1 MSSEFWMDLL
11 RRTGALQ
18 SGHFQLSSGLH
29 SAQYVQCARAL
40 EQPRDAAALGEELAS
55 RLAPARVDRVVSP
68 PLGALLIGYEV
79 ARHLGCRF
87 AFPERTATG
96 RLRLRRGFAI
106 RPGERIAVVED
117 VITTGGT
124 TREVIA
130 LVGDLGGDV
139 VGVGAIVDRSA
150 EGTVAGLP
158 IESIVTLSIPT
169 YTPAACPLCE
179 AGERLTSPGSRA
191 EA

>member
-1 MSSEFWMDLL
+1 MSRESWMDLL
-11 RRTGALQ
+11 ERTGALQ
-18 SGHFQLSSGLH
+18 HGHFQLSSGLH

-40 EQPRDAAALGEELAS
+40 EKPRDAATLGEELAS
-55 RLAPARVDRVVSP
+55 RLAPARVNRVISP

-87 AFPERTATG
+87 AFPERTSTG
-96 RLRLRRGFAI
+96 SLRLRRGFTI
-106 RPGERIAVVED
+106 RQGERIAVVED

-130 LVGDLGGDV
+130 VATGLGGDV
-139 VGVGAIVDRSA
+139 VSVAAIVDRSA
-150 EGTVAGLP
+150 EGAVAGRP
-158 IESIVTLSIPT
+158 IESIVALSIPT
-169 YTPAACPLCE
+169 YPPAACPLCE
-179 AGERLTSPGSRA
+179 AGERLIAPGSRT